1 MPLEDFEFK
10 RDGNTLR
17 VFDKATG
24 ELIDSGEYVEVTSHK
39 QKRRFVAF
47 EKYSYKKFELEEKLW
62 VGADFLKRNLMSSVR
77 YFNAPVLGCRT
88 YFNKEDVDR
97 WVADN
102 FLPYRRTIALCL
114 SDLTPEEQEW
124 VKGFANRY
132 NERANQLNLKR
143 NPNEKKQFIKDMRK
157 EWVDY
162 IGHEQANR
170 RMAMFQSVETPD
182 RTAIYPPVQIQDG
195 QYRFRLDHVG
205 DVKPL
210 PKGNM
215 SEITMKRRAY
225 MINCSTIEWKFGK
238 GLRPKT
244 LFEVEKLPDDAM
256 WRLFSRKVRSIVS
269 QIYSTTSYELYLKNG
284 GKRR

>member
-10 RDGNTLR
+10 RDGNTLKA
-17 VFDKATG
+17 FDKATG
-24 ELIDSGEYVEVTSHK
+24 ELIDSGKYVEVASHK
-39 QKRRFVAF
+39 QKRRFVTF

-62 VGADFLKRNLMSSVR
+62 IGADFLKRNLMSSVR

-102 FLPYRRTIALCL
+102 FLPYRRTITLCL

-124 VKGFANRY
+124 VKEFANRC
-132 NERANQLNLKR
+132 NERANQLNFKR
-143 NPNEKKQFIKDMRK
+143 NPGDEKQFIKDIRK

-162 IGHEQANR
+162 ICHEQANR
-170 RMAMFQSVETPD
+170 RMAMFQ
-182 RTAIYPPVQIQDG
+182 PVQIQDG
-195 QYRFRLDHVG
+195 QYRFRLDHAG

-215 SEITMKRRAY
+215 SEITMTRRAY
-225 MINCSTIEWKFGK
+225 MISGCTVEWKFGK

-244 LFEVEKLPDDAM
+244 LFEVEKLPDDAI
-256 WRLFSRKVRSIVS
+256 WRLFSRKVRAIVP
-269 QIYSTTSYELYLKNG
+269 QNYVTTGYDLYLKNG
-284 GKRR
+284 GQRR